1 MRTVS
6 VVTDSG
12 EQMAC
17 LLETRFSKNQPMTD
31 GWLKDPQ
38 KFWAVRFHRESQ
50 SGTSDVRVLVDH
62 GRKLSDNEPAL
73 LKSRRN
79 MRYEDAVSLYKELQ
93 HIGWTHCEAVW

>member
-1 MRTVS
+1 
-6 VVTDSG
+6 
-12 EQMAC
+12 
-17 LLETRFSKNQPMTD
+17 MTD

-50 SGTSDVRVLVDH
+50 SGTSDLRVLVDH